1 MKLLADENVPGA
13 LVAALRN
20 AGHDIVWARVETP
33 GVADPAILDRA
44 RREERTL
51 VTFDKDFGELAFR
64 SRLPAACGI
73 ILVRLTIRSAGAV
86 ARIVTSALAMRTD
99 WVGHFSVVE
108 EDRVRMTPLPGP
120 EDRPIRS
127 P

>member
-1 MKLLADENVPGA
+1 M
-13 LVAALRN
+13 
-20 AGHDIVWARVETP
+20 
-33 GVADPAILDRA
+33 
-44 RREERTL
+44 
-51 VTFDKDFGELAFR
+51 AFR